1 MNDFSVEV
9 LVGTM
14 LVEEVEVGIAIR
26 VVVIGGVEIE
36 VALVV
41 LVVISDGV
49 VVVIVVVV
57 VVVVVIVELILVV
70 AAVVGDVKIALSYI
84 KSISILPL
92 LSGSFFRITIAP
104 SHKAMINEISKT
116 TCFILRIGIIKSKG
130 ISNRGKS

>member
-14 LVEEVEVGIAIR
+14 LVEEVEVGIALR
-26 VVVIGGVEIE
+26 VVVVGVEIE
-36 VALVV
+36 VVLVV
-41 LVVISDGV
+41 LVVISDVV
-49 VVVIVVVV
+49 VVVI
-57 VVVVVIVELILVV
+57 VVVIVELILVV

-104 SHKAMINEISKT
+104 SHKAMTNEISKT

-130 ISNRGKS
+130 ISN